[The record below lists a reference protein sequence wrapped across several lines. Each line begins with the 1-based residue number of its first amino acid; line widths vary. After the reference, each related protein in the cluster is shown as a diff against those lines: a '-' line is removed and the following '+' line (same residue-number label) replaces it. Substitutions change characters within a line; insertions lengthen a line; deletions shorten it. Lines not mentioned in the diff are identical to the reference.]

1 MIEHGNRVYQ
11 FVAGDQSHPD
21 TDKIYAKLE
30 EVMQK
35 IHEAGLV
42 RQTEFVLHDV
52 KEDVKVD
59 MINKHSEK
67 LALAF
72 GLLVVRND
80 MPLTIIKNLRI
91 CGDCH
96 SVMKLV
102 SSIEKRTIIVR
113 DPKRFHHFTN
123 GICSCKDYW

>member
-1 MIEHGNRVYQ
+1 MQ
-11 FVAGDQSHPD
+11 
-21 TDKIYAKLE
+21 LE
-30 EVMQK
+30 EVIQK
-35 IHEAGLV
+35 ICEAGLV

-52 KEDVKVD
+52 EEDVKVD

-72 GLLVVRND
+72 GLLVTSND
-80 MPLTIIKNLRI
+80 MPITIIKNLRI

-113 DPKRFHHFTN
+113 DPKRFHHFSN